1 MSTPKNSAMIYK
13 ILLIFVLNQ
22 LFLLGFGQNYV
33 PEPRVGQAAV
43 IIEDKIYY
51 IGGYKFNQ
59 SQPTSDVFYLDVKEL
74 KFTWTDLVSLGAN
87 LTLTSWHT
95 ASSNGISLDSIFILG
110 GVHLDE
116 ANLNYVYKFDIKTN
130 VISVPI
136 IQGKTPQPRQ
146 GMNSAVSIEG
156 KIYIFG
162 GHVGSGDNIIFVNS
176 LDILDTINL
185 SWSVGSLVNSPVG
198 RIYYTATF
206 LNDGTIY
213 YIGGKVDRNNFS
225 PMTEIYQY
233 DTIGDK
239 WSLKTATAEV
249 AETMPGPRMGH
260 TAVLLGSSKI
270 IVYGGL
276 YYNDDIPYGIPSKET
291 IAMLDIT
298 TLVWSIP
305 PLENFNNIPKLAFH
319 SAKLV
324 YDAAM
329 IITFGQKYKW
339 INVPLNLPTKDSIK
353 PKSKSEIPSPNISKT
368 SPPQTNSHSKIVIVC
383 VSIGSV
389 AAGLTLFVAS
399 IFAYKRIKKNKNQ
412 SSS

>member
-1 MSTPKNSAMIYK
+1 MIYK

-59 SQPTSDVFYLDVKEL
+59 SQPTSDVFYLDVKEF

-95 ASSNGISLDSIFILG
+95 ASPNGISLDSIFILG

-116 ANLNYVYKFDIKTN
+116 ANMNYVYKLDIKTN

-162 GHVGSGDNIIFVNS
+162 GYVGSGDNIIFVNS

-198 RIYYTATF
+198 RIYYTATL

-260 TAVLLGSSKI
+260 TAVLGSSKI

-329 IITFGQKYKW
+329 IITFG
-339 INVPLNLPTKDSIK
+339 NNTD
-353 PKSKSEIPSPNISKT
+353 IP
-368 SPPQTNSHSKIVIVC
+368 NS
-383 VSIGSV
+383 
-389 AAGLTLFVAS
+389 
-399 IFAYKRIKKNKNQ
+399 NNQ
-412 SSS
+412 YNRFIYVFYL